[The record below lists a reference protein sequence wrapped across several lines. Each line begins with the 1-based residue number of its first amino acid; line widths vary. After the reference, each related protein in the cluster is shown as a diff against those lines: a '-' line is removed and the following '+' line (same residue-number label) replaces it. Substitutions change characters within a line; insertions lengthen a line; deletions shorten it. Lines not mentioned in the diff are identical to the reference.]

1 MPTSAERP
9 SAEGFPQASTDQEER
24 EIRAERERLGLDPE
38 RLPLA
43 GRTVLLTR
51 SPDRA
56 QAMNQALKV
65 HGAQP
70 ALLPLIDFE
79 AVDEPSVVVDA
90 VDRAIAGEYDW
101 LVVSSITTVRAL
113 VQYAGSERW
122 KALTEAAV
130 RVATIGPTSRVIL
143 ERLGLAVTLAPEDQQ
158 SAEGLLAL
166 WTGQGHRILLPQAD
180 IAGTVLSEGL
190 RAAGN
195 TVDTVTAYHTV
206 DAPARPE
213 RRLTIELG
221 RSVTGAPKASSY
233 AVLSPEHARE
243 ADAHGRLD
251 AVVAA
256 SPSAARAVVERLG
269 DALQARFVAIGPSTA
284 AEAERLG
291 LTVAAVAATPTPQGI
306 VDAVIAALHD

>member
-1 MPTSAERP
+1 
-9 SAEGFPQASTDQEER
+9 
-24 EIRAERERLGLDPE
+24 
-38 RLPLA
+38 
-43 GRTVLLTR
+43 
-51 SPDRA
+51 
-56 QAMNQALKV
+56 MNQALKA
-65 HGAQP
+65 HGANP

-79 AVDEPSVVVDA
+79 AVDEPSVLVDS

-306 VDAVIAALHD
+306 VDAVIAALRD

>member
-9 SAEGFPQASTDQEER
+9 SAEGFPQTSTDLEDR
-24 EIRAERERLGLDPE
+24 DIRAERERLGLDPE

-56 QAMNQALKV
+56 QVMNHALKV
-65 HGAQP
+65 HGAWP

-79 AVDEPSVVVDA
+79 AVTDPSAVVDA

-113 VQYAGSERW
+113 VQYAGTERW
-122 KALTEAAV
+122 KALTEAPV
-130 RVATIGPTSRVIL
+130 QVATIGPTSRAIL
-143 ERLGLAVTLAPEDQQ
+143 ERLGLTVALAPEDRQ

-195 TVDTVTAYHTV
+195 TVDTITAYHTV

-213 RRLTIELG
+213 RRLTVELG
-221 RSVTGAPKASSY
+221 RSVTGAPSVSSF
-233 AVLSPEHARE
+233 AILSPEQARQ

-306 VDAVIAALHD
+306 VDAVIAALDD